1 MSKRLEEE
9 YRQMVNDQVPDLWN
23 RIEAGLKEKNSPP
36 VQAVKAAAKP
46 KKKVIF
52 RIIPWAGGV
61 AAAALIFIL
70 VIPAIVSMTRKGN
83 TKTASAEMFNANGAA
98 YEMAENAMA
107 ETTDAVDDVEY
118 DPRDFTAGATQEG
131 AKADG
136 TDSYPTGDQKY
147 KATLSPETI
156 QQGIAAEEDSK
167 IQYARVIGFT
177 TDGSSEESTVTLKL
191 YIGTDYSEVAKESN
205 KDKLL
210 FKEKELSPESPLKPE
225 QGKIYRMEEDESGV
239 LLMEEVSAENE

>member
-36 VQAVKAAAKP
+36 VQAIKAEAKP

-52 RIIPWAGGV
+52 RILPWAGGV

-98 YEMAENAMA
+98 YEMQENAMG
-107 ETTDAVDDVEY
+107 ETDTVDDVEY

>member
-36 VQAVKAAAKP
+36 VQAVKAATKP

-52 RIIPWAGGV
+52 RILPWAGGV

-83 TKTASAEMFNANGAA
+83 TKTASAEMINANGAA

-118 DPRDFTAGATQEG
+118 DPRDFTAGATPEG

-136 TDSYPTGDQKY
+136 ADSYPTGDQKY
-147 KATLSPETI
+147 KTTLSPETI
-156 QQGIAAEEDSK
+156 QQGIAAEENDE
-167 IQYARVIGFT
+167 IQYARVIDFT
-177 TDGSSEESTVTLKL
+177 TDGSSEERTVTLRL

>member
-36 VQAVKAAAKP
+36 VQAVKAATKP

-52 RIIPWAGGV
+52 RILPWAGGV

-83 TKTASAEMFNANGAA
+83 TKTASAEMINANGAA
-98 YEMAENAMA
+98 YEMAENAMG
-107 ETTDAVDDVEY
+107 ETDTVDDVEY
-118 DPRDFTAGATQEG
+118 DPRDFTAGATPEG

-136 TDSYPTGDQKY
+136 ADSYPTGDQKY
-147 KATLSPETI
+147 KTTLSPETI
-156 QQGIAAEEDSK
+156 QQGIAAEENDE
-167 IQYARVIGFT
+167 IQYARVIDFT
-177 TDGSSEESTVTLKL
+177 TDGSSEERTVTLRL

>member
-36 VQAVKAAAKP
+36 VQVVKAEAKP

-52 RIIPWAGGV
+52 RILPWAGGV

-83 TKTASAEMFNANGAA
+83 TKTASAEMINANGAA
-98 YEMAENAMA
+98 YEMQENAMA

-118 DPRDFTAGATQEG
+118 DPRDFTAGATPED

-136 TDSYPTGDQKY
+136 ADSYPTGDQKY

-156 QQGIAAEEDSK
+156 QQGAAAGEDSK
-167 IQYARVIGFT
+167 IQYARVIDFT
-177 TDGSSEESTVTLKL
+177 TDRSSDKGTVTLKL

-225 QGKIYRMEEDESGV
+225 QGKTYRMEEDESGV

>member
-52 RIIPWAGGV
+52 RILPWAGGV

-98 YEMAENAMA
+98 YETAETTMA
-107 ETTDAVDDVEY
+107 ETDTVDDVEY

-147 KATLSPETI
+147 KVTLSPETI
-156 QQGIAAEEDSK
+156 QQGIAAEEESK

-177 TDGSSEESTVTLKL
+177 TDRSSEERTVTLKL

-210 FKEKELSPESPLKPE
+210 FKEKELSPESPIKPE

>member
-9 YRQMVNDQVPDLWN
+9 YRQMVNEQVPDLWN

-36 VQAVKAAAKP
+36 VQAVKAEAKP

-52 RIIPWAGGV
+52 RILPWAGGV

-83 TKTASAEMFNANGAA
+83 TKTASAEMINANGAA
-98 YEMAENAMA
+98 YEMAENAMG
-107 ETTDAVDDVEY
+107 ETDTVDDVEY

-136 TDSYPTGDQKY
+136 ADSYPTGDQKY

-156 QQGIAAEEDSK
+156 QQGIAAEENDE

-177 TDGSSEESTVTLKL
+177 TDRSSEERTVTLKL

>member
-36 VQAVKAAAKP
+36 VQAIKAEAKP

-52 RIIPWAGGV
+52 RILPWAGGV

-83 TKTASAEMFNANGAA
+83 TKTASAEMINANGAA
-98 YEMAENAMA
+98 YEMAENAMG
-107 ETTDAVDDVEY
+107 ETDTVDDVEY
-118 DPRDFTAGATQEG
+118 DPRDFTAGATPEG

-136 TDSYPTGDQKY
+136 ADSYPTGDQKY
-147 KATLSPETI
+147 KTTLSPETI
-156 QQGIAAEEDSK
+156 QQGIAAEENDE

-177 TDGSSEESTVTLKL
+177 TDKSSEERTVTLKL

>member
-36 VQAVKAAAKP
+36 VQVVKAAAKP

-52 RIIPWAGGV
+52 RILPWAGGV

-83 TKTASAEMFNANGAA
+83 TKTASAEMINANGAA
-98 YEMAENAMA
+98 YEMQENAMA

-118 DPRDFTAGATQEG
+118 DPRDFTAGATPEG

-136 TDSYPTGDQKY
+136 ADSYPTGDQKY

-156 QQGIAAEEDSK
+156 QQGAAAEEDSK
-167 IQYARVIGFT
+167 IQYARVIDFT
-177 TDGSSEESTVTLKL
+177 TDGSSDKGTVTLKL